1 MPSVQWML
9 RRDTRDSVGN
19 CLDQFRAI
27 HRKKSYVKTNGLSNQ
42 QIITTDDPAGGNEY
56 LNQQ

>member
-1 MPSVQWML
+1 ML
-9 RRDTRDSVGN
+9 GRDTRDSVGN